1 MIGWTN
7 LWTCIADWM
16 RLGGFKLYRDCR
28 LDAGVLGVLVD
39 WRVYVIVIE
48 LCTV

>member
-7 LWTCIADWM
+7 LWTCIVDWT
-16 RLGGFKLYRDCR
+16 RLDDFKLYRDCQ
-28 LDAGVLGVLVD
+28 LDAGILGGLAD
-39 WRVYVIVIE
+39 WRVYVTVIE